1 MAAKPKQPWITPA
14 QAAKALAEGA
24 GKGVKIAILDSGID
38 PAHPALKNASIVDRL
53 VVTETGLG
61 TEIEPDSGGDAFGH
75 GTAIA
80 YLIHQVAP
88 KAEIGSFKVLQ
99 VTEGQTAGKAAFL
112 QTAVEA
118 AIERGYH
125 VLNCSFGTPARPSI
139 FRYFKT
145 WIDKAYLANVHIV
158 TACNNTNYSRAEWP
172 AHFPSVIAV
181 NMGRIEGDGFHYRP
195 GQMVEFF
202 ARGERVQ
209 VPWLDGNW
217 KTVTGSSY
225 AAPLMSGLVARL
237 LSRHA
242 GLSVP
247 LVKAVLRQVAK
258 PWDESVA
265 SSNVW
270 L

>member
-1 MAAKPKQPWITPA
+1 MPSSKLPWITPA
-14 QAAKALAEGA
+14 QARKALQEGT

-38 PAHPALKNASIVDRL
+38 TSHPVLEGVKIADQLAVHE
-53 VVTETGLG
+53 TELG
-61 TEIEPDSGGDAFGH
+61 AEIEEDHSGDAFGH

-80 YLIHQVAP
+80 HLIHQIAP
-88 KAEIGSFKVLQ
+88 EAELGSFKVLQ

-112 QTAVEA
+112 QTAVKA

-125 VLNCSFGTPARPSI
+125 VINCSFGTPARPSI

-145 WIDKAYLANVHIV
+145 WIDEAYLADVHIV
-158 TACNNTNYSRAEWP
+158 TACNNTNYTRAEWP

-181 NMGRIEGDGFHYRP
+181 NMGKVDGVDFYYRP

-202 ARGERVQ
+202 ARGEKVT
-209 VPWLDGNW
+209 VPWLDASW

-225 AAPLMSGLVARL
+225 AAPCMSGLVARL
-237 LSRHA
+237 LSKHP
-242 GLSVP
+242 GLSAP
-247 LVKAVLRQVAK
+247 LVKASLRQVAK
-258 PWDESVA
+258 PWTEEVA